1 MVQTDV
7 LQCSFSSG
15 SDFDPCY
22 LLEKRIWPSENK
34 GDPGY
39 PDPVRMRGSDPAFA
53 LPSADDRFW
62 HESWNT
68 GSVSIIQMRTG
79 TALQEDIITFTL
91 PEGAMN

>member
-22 LLEKRIWPSENK
+22 FLEKRIWFSENK
-34 GDPGY
+34 SNPGY
-39 PDPVRMRGSDPAFA
+39 PDPVRMRGNGPAFV
-53 LPSADDRFW
+53 LPAADDRFW

-68 GSVSIIQMRTG
+68 GSVSYYQ
-79 TALQEDIITFTL
+79 
-91 PEGAMN
+91 

>member
-1 MVQTDV
+1 MGQTDV
-7 LQCSFSSG
+7 LQRPFPSG

-39 PDPVRMRGSDPAFA
+39 PDPVRMWGSDPAFV

-68 GSVSIIQMRTG
+68 GSVSYYQ
-79 TALQEDIITFTL
+79 
-91 PEGAMN
+91 